1 MFKHTVD
8 YYNGIYAPY
17 GYDKWITE
25 HRKDTEFFAEFEDV
39 FSYELK
45 ELFLSYGIEFSNTD
59 RSMMEAESDIPFIW
73 ERYGAKLFQNKER
86 KELKKFTR
94 SKVSQERMKILI
106 SLVKD
111 ESCAILNQDGSF
123 ATSEYLR
130 RLLNMSRE
138 KFNNFIKDMCD
149 RNLIKTLYFGYAES
163 QDNIFYIIN
172 PMVLDFVE
180 VIPVSVYFSFVDT
193 LIDLTDK
200 VTRDKYKKLYPMYLV
215 YVDIEQVDLSYEP
228 DLVYSL
234 I

>member
-1 MFKHTVD
+1 MSKHTVD
-8 YYNGIYAPY
+8 YYDGIYAPCTY
-17 GYDKWITE
+17 NKWIIE
-25 HRKDTEFFAEFEDV
+25 HEKNTEFFAEFEDI

-73 ERYGAKLFQNKER
+73 KRYGAKLFQNKER
-86 KELKKFTR
+86 KELRKFTR

-111 ESCAILNQDGSF
+111 ESCVILNQDGHF

-130 RLLNMSRE
+130 RLLNMSHKE
-138 KFNNFIKDMCD
+138 FNNFIKDMCD
-149 RNLIKTLYFGYAES
+149 RSLIKTLHFGYAES

-172 PMVLDFVE
+172 PMALDFVE

-200 VTRDKYKKLYPMYLV
+200 ATRDRYKKLYPMYLV